1 MTQIL
6 SLAALVAAL
15 TFWIRH
21 AGHETASWPA
31 TLVKTASTAALAL
44 GGLAAGA
51 PLWVVLGLALGSVG
65 DFALARR
72 GKAAFLVGMA
82 AFAAGH
88 LAYAAGFATGAQG
101 GIGPAALILWP
112 LVVVLVAVAWLWLA
126 PRAGGL
132 CWPVRLYGAVIGA
145 MVAASALTGQSLFVT
160 GALVFMASDLILGLR
175 MFVLT
180 APSAQLFASRL
191 LWPLYWGGQALI
203 LAGTLA

>member
-1 MTQIL
+1 MSQIL
-6 SLAALVAAL
+6 FLVALLAALV
-15 TFWIRH
+15 FWLRH
-21 AGHETASWPA
+21 AGHEGASWTA

-44 GGLAAGA
+44 GGWAAGA
-51 PLWVVLGLALGSVG
+51 PLWVVLGLALGSAG

-72 GKAAFLVGMA
+72 GQGAFLAGMA

-88 LAYAAGFATGAQG
+88 LAYAVGLAADAQAGV
-101 GIGPAALILWP
+101 GPVALVLWA
-112 LVVVLVAVAWLWLA
+112 LVVVLVAVGWLWLA

-132 CWPVRLYGAVIGA
+132 RWPVRAYGVVIGA
-145 MVAASALTGQSLFVT
+145 MVAASALTGQALLIT

-180 APSAQLFASRL
+180 ERGAQLFASRI

-203 LAGTLA
+203 LAGTLV